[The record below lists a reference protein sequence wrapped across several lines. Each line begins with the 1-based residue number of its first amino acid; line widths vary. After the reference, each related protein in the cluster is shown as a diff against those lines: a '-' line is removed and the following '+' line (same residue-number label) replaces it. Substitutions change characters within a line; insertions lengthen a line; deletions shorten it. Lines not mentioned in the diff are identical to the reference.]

1 MRQRGKIILLL
12 ILPALLFIHAAG
24 AQAITAPAD
33 AELTAIV
40 DSLESRNGEVSRL
53 TTQEFSRFLAYAV
66 EHERNLFEIL
76 NLVYPLLVE
85 RNQRYRI
92 ERSVVLESEET
103 YRLGRSKLRVILP
116 FDMLIA
122 MEIGAKLRADDNA
135 FDVFIEEH
143 YSADFYGFGM
153 LHEDPHFGFREI
165 APNYYNDAF
174 GMYAKRMFF
183 TLDVSRLHL
192 YETEK
197 VAIHLKNFFRPKR
210 EVFKAVRMQK
220 K

>member
-1 MRQRGKIILLL
+1 MRRREKIILLL
-12 ILPALLFIHAAG
+12 ILPALLLVQGAG

-33 AELTAIV
+33 GELTAIV
-40 DSLESRNGEVSRL
+40 DSLDSKSGEVSRL
-53 TTQEFSRFLAYAV
+53 TTEEFSRFLAYAV

-116 FDMLIA
+116 FDSLIA
-122 MEIGAKLRADDNA
+122 MEIGAALREDDNA

-143 YSADFYGFGM
+143 YSEDFYGFGM

-165 APNYYNDAF
+165 LPNYYNEAF

-183 TLDVSRLHL
+183 TFDVSHLHL
-192 YETEK
+192 YETEE
-197 VAIHLKNFFRPKR
+197 VAIHLKNFFKPKR
-210 EVFKAVRMQK
+210 EIFKAVRLQK